1 MSHLN
6 GPESSTAGV
15 PLTHYRHTQPSKSAQ
30 WPHDVLLSSLE
41 VVRSRTRL
49 LKWEPKVRPKRAM
62 PAYASV

>member
-1 MSHLN
+1 MSDLN

-15 PLTHYRHTQPSKSAQ
+15 SLTHYRHTQPSKGAL

-49 LKWEPKVRPKRAM
+49 LK
-62 PAYASV
+62 